1 MNAMHA
7 SLGWIGIVRL
17 GLVQTALGSIV
28 VLTTATLNRVMV
40 VELALAATIPGAL
53 VGLHYAVQILRP
65 VWGHRS
71 DRGNRRTPW
80 ILGGIAALG
89 LGGALAALSVAM
101 MADRF
106 ALGMALAVLAFLL
119 VGIGVGAAGTSL
131 LALLASAVA
140 PARRPAAATI
150 VWLMMILGMAVTAV
164 LAGGMLDPYSPARLV
179 AVTGGVA
186 GLAFLLACAA
196 LFRVESRL
204 VRPAIAA
211 EPPAPGFRVSLA
223 DAWADPQAR
232 LFTVFVFVSML
243 AYSAQDLIL
252 EPFAGLVFGMTPGE
266 TTRLAG
272 LQHGGVFLGMV
283 FTGIAG
289 TLLSRRHPG
298 VLRAFTV
305 AGCFGSALM
314 IAGLVLAAAAPQD
327 WPLVGNVVAL
337 GVANGVFAVAAIG
350 SMMALAGT
358 AGPRRSGMRMG
369 LWGAAQAIAFGLGG
383 LAGTIAVDLLRLI
396 TDDPASAYGAV
407 FALEGLTFLTAAFI
421 ALRLAGARS
430 SIPPAMVPAE

>member
-7 SLGWIGIVRL
+7 TLGWIGIVRL

-71 DRGNRRTPW
+71 DRGSRRTPW
-80 ILGGIAALG
+80 ILGGIATLG
-89 LGGALAALSVAM
+89 LGGALAALAVAL

-106 ALGMALAVLAFLL
+106 ALGMALAVAAFLL

-164 LAGGMLDPYSPARLV
+164 LAGSLLDPYSPARLV
-179 AVTGGVA
+179 AVTGAVA
-186 GLAFLLACAA
+186 GLAFLLACTA

-204 VRPAIAA
+204 VRPALVA
-211 EPPAPGFRVSLA
+211 EPPAPGFRASLA

-266 TTRLAG
+266 TTKLAG

-283 FTGIAG
+283 FTGIVG

-298 VLRAFTV
+298 ALRMFTV

-314 IAGLVLAAAAPQD
+314 IGGLVLAAAAPQG

-383 LAGTIAVDLLRLI
+383 LAGTIAVDLLRLV

-407 FALEGLTFLTAAFI
+407 FALEGLTFLTAAVI
-421 ALRLAGARS
+421 ALRLAGVRPSA
-430 SIPPAMVPAE
+430 PPAMVPAE